1 MNITCSGSYVKDREA
16 LDLIFDK
23 YGYTSP
29 SAERELICL
38 AQTGNTA
45 ALKSYADLLF
55 YHKIRCRNN
64 YRKAFPLYLKAADL
78 SFSGGTLTS
87 GGNGNPHA
95 YFPIAYYLTHYKNE
109 SVLRNCETIEEIE
122 AISPEERKSLALDL
136 ATASLDYCESPA
148 AINLI
153 ARLKGDDD
161 YFEQSAE
168 AGYVYACNNLA
179 AREADM
185 IVDGV
190 DDIDTMLFPIAGCG
204 CRGNGNTALLFLLHP
219 VHGGFTVVRFTDFVV
234 HAGIV
239 QNAFG
244 RCGFA
249 RVNMGHDA
257 DIALHV
263 QSYGARH
270 RHFSYKV
277 GISTHMPKLARSCKT
292 KGTTTNE
299 NARTPCW
306 HQPCDGC
313 LHVSSQHH
321 HGHCRHQGIHRK
333 AWPSYPFRR
342 ANGRN

>member
-87 GGNGNPHA
+87 GGSGNPHA

-190 DDIDTMLFPIAGCG
+190 DDIDSHINLFIHYLTISADRLEPYAANRLGLFYMLGEVRSSSG
-204 CRGNGNTALLFLLHP
+204 K
-219 VHGGFTVVRFTDFVV
+219 TVNFREY
-234 HAGIV
+234 I
-239 QNAFG
+239 NIP
-244 RCGFA
+244 FA
-249 RVNMGHDA
+249 KKYFQKATVYPDSNSAWAYFNLIKYFHKDYDA
-257 DIALHV
+257 DLDLLNE
-263 QSYGARH
+263 
-270 RHFSYKV
+270 
-277 GISTHMPKLARSCKT
+277 HMDLIKELNPAVYDVAIEL
-292 KGTTTNE
+292 
-299 NARTPCW
+299 
-306 HQPCDGC
+306 
-313 LHVSSQHH
+313 
-321 HGHCRHQGIHRK
+321 
-333 AWPSYPFRR
+333 
-342 ANGRN
+342 